1 MLTQLAAAEP
11 TLLASSEEAFM
22 KCMRGCVGS
31 EMQRI
36 TSENTAFVTAVGS
49 LLRAVAEQQPAFSRG
64 SLFLLGRWR
73 LRWLGHHSFSPR
85 SPSGE
90 FQRGCEE
97 VKGEINRGLAVLGE
111 AAASKDDEASGT
123 PWMATCID
131 CINAAY
137 ANSQGAAKTA
147 AALALFKAVAAK
159 IAETAATKGTTL
171 QKTISNQIA
180 TLRARVREPP

>member
-1 MLTQLAAAEP
+1 
-11 TLLASSEEAFM
+11 
-22 KCMRGCVGS
+22 
-31 EMQRI
+31 
-36 TSENTAFVTAVGS
+36 
-49 LLRAVAEQQPAFSRG
+49 
-64 SLFLLGRWR
+64 
-73 LRWLGHHSFSPR
+73 
-85 SPSGE
+85 
-90 FQRGCEE
+90 
-97 VKGEINRGLAVLGE
+97 
-111 AAASKDDEASGT
+111 
-123 PWMATCID
+123 MATCID